1 MTMKKLPL
9 IASCVVGLSLV
20 VGTASA
26 QGISPNWFY
35 PGLANYGYHS
45 STLEEG
51 VQRGYASVVSAQ
63 GEANYLNSQ
72 AAVSLQEARN
82 RAIQNDELATTTYFR
97 TRHIN
102 QEGRNAER
110 PARLST
116 ERYASLAKAAA
127 PDRLGAQLYDTT
139 FARLSWPAAL
149 SGDEFAADRDAMD
162 RAFGSRSL
170 RDSGTDSAFYGE
182 VRQLSNSMQNT
193 LKSKTGQLDA
203 AQYVA
208 AKKFLMSL
216 TYEATQ
222 PMVVRTVA
230 LR

>member
-1 MTMKKLPL
+1 MKTLPC
-9 IASCVVGLSLV
+9 IASCLVGLAMAT
-20 VGTASA
+20 GTASA
-26 QGISPNWFY
+26 QNFWPAAYY
-35 PGLANYGYHS
+35 PGNNGYGYHS
-45 STLEEG
+45 STFEEG
-51 VQRGYASVVSAQ
+51 VQRGYASVITAQ
-63 GEANYLNSQ
+63 GQANALNGQ
-72 AAVSLQEARN
+72 AAISFQEARS

-97 TRHIN
+97 MRHIN
-102 QEGRNAER
+102 QEARNAER

-116 ERYASLAKAAA
+116 DRYAALAKSAA
-127 PDRLGAQLYDTT
+127 PDRLSTQAYDTT

-149 SGDEFAADRDAMD
+149 SGDDFAADRDAMD

-182 VRQLSNSMQNT
+182 VKQLSTSMQKA
-193 LKSKTGQLDA
+193 LSSKVGDLDP